1 MSHKKG
7 KLEKCIKRPFL
18 KDKNYWV
25 VTLLI
30 LLQLFSLYVKEIN
43 LNRNPDKLKRQNHD
57 KKRENDIVKYFSLIN
72 LVISL

>member
-1 MSHKKG
+1 MHQKT
-7 KLEKCIKRPFL
+7 FL

-30 LLQLFSLYVKEIN
+30 LLQLFSLYIKEMN
-43 LNRNPDKLKRQNHD
+43 LNRNPDQLKRQNHD
-57 KKRENDIVKYFSLIN
+57 KKRENDIVKYFRLIN